1 MAMPSAPREAR
12 AKPSLALVSTSLFLA
27 CIVLPAA
34 HAGSLFSGAASA
46 KGSEA
51 TGTGPRI
58 QNQIGTVVQPG
69 EAGVSYTASFDRGWF
84 DIELSGLPALPSARF
99 LSYLPVEVKQAGTLL
114 APGAQFTQ
122 FQSLPM
128 FPNETGPAAMR
139 RIVANV
145 KSAGSP
151 QFLLEVF
158 DIDGVLLCS
167 ASGSA
172 GQMATCDFETSI
184 EPDVPFPG
192 SVYQTRFDVRATN
205 QGNVTSQFEIESY
218 VLKPAESTGVFSG
231 PGMVAANDAFRVRA
245 THNLRGVPPA
255 RYMATFLRIYSTSG
269 QFVKEIPVRY
279 RWDGTNY
286 SDMPLLGSFNT
297 STQAWGKSVSA
308 FFSQRGVHGG
318 TFVDVPVN
326 ATSVTFAAFRDD
338 YYDDSNEATT
348 RDIDLYLVPASNL
361 ATDPSQSRIVKASTS
376 AAAFQATTFDDS
388 LDSSETI
395 TVTSP
400 ALTPGRWYVMPV
412 SKSGEPMDM
421 TVFARFGSF
430 GPAPDF
436 QSGHYY
442 NPSRSGHGAFLDFA
456 GDQWVMVWYTYME
469 DGTPT
474 WYLASGP
481 APTPEVGNAIW
492 QSTLFRVVWDGNQS
506 FAYGAGT
513 ARVTVL
519 GEDSFQFSYI
529 LDGEAGSEKLVRL
542 GGPGCV
548 QYNGNGLDATGHWYS
563 PSKPGFG
570 YSAQFEPN
578 NEVHVAY
585 MYDANGQPR
594 WLYGQKSYN
603 PAVSVVE
610 LLQLRGFCPLCTAVP
625 TTTTQVGTM
634 VRTLGPATAPDDLPG
649 LTNISVNA
657 TLAPPLSGSWNVN
670 LPVGLLSAR
679 KNCR

>member
-1 MAMPSAPREAR
+1 MPSAPRNSR
-12 AKPSLALVSTSLFLA
+12 TKPRLVLGSLGLFLA
-27 CIVLPAA
+27 CVALPAA
-34 HAGSLFSGAASA
+34 HAGGLDPSAASA
-46 KGSEA
+46 TGLKSTGKG
-51 TGTGPRI
+51 PWL

-99 LSYLPVEVKQAGTLL
+99 LSYLPVEVKQAGALL
-114 APGAQFTQ
+114 APGARFTQ
-122 FQSLPM
+122 TQSLPM

-158 DIDGVLLCS
+158 DIEGDLLCS

-184 EPDVPFPG
+184 EPDVPFPIN
-192 SVYQTRFDVRATN
+192 VYQTRFDVRATN
-205 QGNVTSQFEIESY
+205 QGNVASQFEVESY
-218 VLKPAESTGVFSG
+218 VLNPAESTGVFSG
-231 PGMVAANDAFRVRA
+231 PGMVAANDVFRVRA
-245 THNLRGVPPA
+245 THNLRGVPPM
-255 RYMATFLRIYSTSG
+255 RYLATFLRIYSESG
-269 QFVKEIPVRY
+269 QFVKEVPVRF
-279 RWDGTNY
+279 RWDGSDY
-286 SDMPLLGSFNT
+286 SGMPLLGTFNA
-297 STQAWGKSVSA
+297 STQAWRNSVSA
-308 FFSQRGVHGG
+308 FFSQRSVHAG

-338 YYDDSNEATT
+338 YYDDSNQGTA
-348 RDIDLYLVPASNL
+348 RDIDLYLVPASSS
-361 ATDPSQSRIVKASTS
+361 APDPSQSRVVKASVS
-376 AAAFQATTFDDS
+376 AAAFEATRFDDS
-388 LDSSETI
+388 IDSSEVI
-395 TVTSP
+395 TVTGP
-400 ALTPGRWYVMPV
+400 DLTPGRWYVMPV
-412 SKSGEPMDM
+412 SKTGEPMDM
-421 TVFARFGSF
+421 FATVRFNAF
-430 GPAPDF
+430 GPTPEF

-519 GEDSFQFSYI
+519 GDDSFQFSYI
-529 LDGEAGSEKLVRL
+529 LDGEAGSETMARL

-548 QYNGNGLDATGHWYS
+548 PYNGDGLDATGHWYS

-570 YSAQFEPN
+570 YSAQFEPGT
-578 NEVHVAY
+578 EVHIAY

-594 WLYGQKSYN
+594 WLYGQKSYD
-603 PAVSVVE
+603 PAASAVN
-610 LLQLRGFCPLCTAVP
+610 LLQLSGFCPLCPAVP

-649 LTNISVNA
+649 LTNLSVIA
-657 TLAPPLSGSWNVN
+657 TLAPPLSGSWNEN
-670 LPVGLLSAR
+670 RPVGLLSAR
-679 KNCR
+679 KECR